1 MSVSDLFIVGTPA
14 GQGQGGATA
23 WWAAAGTVRGLKSG
37 GGERAWLELDAVAQR
52 SPDAGWLVFVENPA
66 TGLAAALAAGEAADP
81 LQWLSAWCVG
91 ARRVLRQVQRAEA
104 RCLLVDADEARC
116 DTEVLARACQQRFG
130 TSVKASFA
138 PALTAFDPL
147 SLALGQAL
155 VFADRGV
162 QELYSELQASCA
174 LFDADAAS
182 AFEGGVGLQIDAE
195 AAAKRLRDLH
205 LAEQALVQSDEELV
219 GLRLLS
225 ANAAAAL
232 QRMTTELS
240 AEQAA
245 ATQRRD
251 ELKAA
256 GEENELIFAELH
268 QVQEELEVYYLRCRE
283 LEAGAA
289 LAVPVDELYAA
300 QQAAVQA
307 AEELAIL
314 RAHANAAA
322 VAEQQKAGEL
332 ATAHSAIDQHV
343 KRFRAAGEENE
354 LMLLQ
359 LQQVQEEVEHYYLEC
374 RRLEG
379 AASTVTSAAQIDLA
393 IEQVQPVT
401 ERGTHPYRELTF
413 TLQQVKVGERTL
425 PQARVRLVEHHG
437 HPGLVVFA
445 NAQGAQLLTA
455 WRQSGQ
461 EDGMSYMLLVP
472 SDAESRPVFDAMD
485 STDWLVTLALVS
497 VLERRLT
504 DPVLLLA
511 PHWQQ
516 LARRLREQLQ
526 EMPRR
531 FRYGSLAVSPVG
543 ELGSGVLAFNFGQV
557 HFGARQLPQLTV
569 HWRPSG
575 PQAGLELL
583 CGPDAVPP
591 LLSWPDDELGVVP
604 DRLRLPLG
612 HGLSK
617 QERRLWRQRVTPG
630 DLDFVRALLAV
641 WPQALLRVPPDLLG
655 GEAQAQ
661 RLTQAAASLTND
673 ALPGTPSQP
682 WGGMLSRLTGQR

>member
-1 MSVSDLFIVGTPA
+1 MSVSDLFIVGTPT
-14 GQGQGGATA
+14 GQGRGGATA
-23 WWAAAGTVRGLKSG
+23 WWAAAGTERGLQSG
-37 GGERAWLELDAVAQR
+37 CGECGWLELEAVVQR
-52 SPDAGWLVFVENPA
+52 FPDAGWLVFVENPA
-66 TGLAAALAAGEAADP
+66 TGLAAALAAGEANDP
-81 LQWLSAWCVG
+81 LQWLSAWCAG

-116 DTEVLARACQQRFG
+116 DPAGLARIGQQSFG
-130 TSVKASFA
+130 SAPSV
-138 PALTAFDPL
+138 TAVPDLPSSDPL

-155 VFADRGV
+155 AFADRGV
-162 QELYSELQASCA
+162 QALYSELQASCA
-174 LFDADAAS
+174 LFDADKAV
-182 AFEGGVGLQIDAE
+182 AFEGAVGLQIDAA
-195 AAAKRLRDLH
+195 AAAKRLRELH

-225 ANAAAAL
+225 ANGAAAL
-232 QRMTTELS
+232 QLMTTELS
-240 AEQAA
+240 AEQSA
-245 ATQRRD
+245 ATQLRE
-251 ELKAA
+251 ELKAS
-256 GEENELIFAELH
+256 GEENELMLAQLH

-289 LAVPVDELYAA
+289 LAVPMDELHAA
-300 QQAAVQA
+300 QQAAAQA
-307 AEELAIL
+307 AEELATL
-314 RAHANAAA
+314 RAHADAQA
-322 VAEQQKAGEL
+322 VAAQQKAGEL
-332 ATAHSAIDQHV
+332 ATAHSAIDQHI
-343 KRFRAAGEENE
+343 KELRAAGEENE
-354 LMLLQ
+354 LMLVQ
-359 LQQVQEEVEHYYLEC
+359 LHQVQEELEHYYLEC

-379 AASTVTSAAQIDLA
+379 AASTVTSAAQIDLS
-393 IEQVQPVT
+393 IDQVQPVT
-401 ERGTHPYRELTF
+401 ERSTHPHRELTF
-413 TLQQVKVGERTL
+413 TLQKVKVGERTL
-425 PQARVRLVEHHG
+425 SEARVRLVEHHG

-445 NAQGAQLLTA
+445 NAQGAPLLTA

-461 EDGMSYMLLVP
+461 EDGRPYMLLVP
-472 SDAESRPVFDAMD
+472 SDAGSAPVFEAMD

-531 FRYGSLAVSPVG
+531 FRYGSLVASPVG
-543 ELGSGVLAFNFGQV
+543 EPGSGVLAFNFGQV
-557 HFGARQLPQLTV
+557 HCGARQLPQLTV
-569 HWRPSG
+569 HWRPFG

-591 LLSWPDDELGVVP
+591 LPSWPDDDLGVAP

-612 HGLSK
+612 HSLSK

-641 WPQALLRVPPDLLG
+641 WPEVLLRVPPDLLG

-661 RLTQAAASLTND
+661 RLTQAAASMTHD
-673 ALPGTPSQP
+673 ARLGAPSGP

>member
-1 MSVSDLFIVGTPA
+1 MSVPDLLIVGTPT
-14 GQGQGGATA
+14 GQCHGGATA
-23 WWAAAGTVRGLKSG
+23 WWAAAGTERGLQSG
-37 GGERAWLELDAVAQR
+37 GGECAWLELEAVVQR
-52 SPDAGWLVFVENPA
+52 FPDAGWLVFVDNPA
-66 TGLAAALAAGEAADP
+66 AGLAAALAAGETDDP

-116 DTEVLARACQQRFG
+116 DPAGLARVCQQRFG
-130 TSVKASFA
+130 SALAAIAA
-138 PALTAFDPL
+138 PALPTADPL

-155 VFADRGV
+155 SFADRGV
-162 QELYSELQASCA
+162 QALHAELQASCA
-174 LFDADAAS
+174 LFDADKAA
-182 AFEGGVGLQIDAE
+182 AFEAVGGLQIDAG

-205 LAEQALVQSDEELV
+205 LAEQALVQRDEELV
-219 GLRLLS
+219 SLRTH
-225 ANAAAAL
+225 A
-232 QRMTTELS
+232 
-240 AEQAA
+240 
-245 ATQRRD
+245 D
-251 ELKAA
+251 
-256 GEENELIFAELH
+256 
-268 QVQEELEVYYLRCRE
+268 
-283 LEAGAA
+283 
-289 LAVPVDELYAA
+289 A
-300 QQAAVQA
+300 Q
-307 AEELAIL
+307 
-314 RAHANAAA
+314 A

-332 ATAHSAIDQHV
+332 ATAHSAIDQHL
-343 KRFRAAGEENE
+343 KELRAAGEENE

-359 LQQVQEEVEHYYLEC
+359 LHQVQEELEHYYLEC

-379 AASTVTSAAQIDLA
+379 AASTVTSAAQIDLS
-393 IEQVQPVT
+393 IDQVQPVT
-401 ERGTHPYRELTF
+401 ERSTQPHRELTF
-413 TLQQVKVGERTL
+413 TLQKVKVGERTL
-425 PQARVRLVEHHG
+425 PEARVRLVEHHG

-445 NAQGAQLLTA
+445 NAQGAPLLTA

-461 EDGMSYMLLVP
+461 EDGRPYMLLVP
-472 SDAESRPVFDAMD
+472 SDAGSAPVFDAMD

-531 FRYGSLAVSPVG
+531 FRYGSLVVSPVG
-543 ELGSGVLAFNFGQV
+543 EPGSGVLAFNFGQV

-569 HWRPSG
+569 RWCPLG

-591 LLSWPDDELGVVP
+591 LPSWPDDELGVVP

-612 HGLSK
+612 HSLSK

-673 ALPGTPSQP
+673 VLPVTPSQP
-682 WGGMLSRLTGQR
+682 WSGMLSRMTGQR

>member
-1 MSVSDLFIVGTPA
+1 MSVPDLLIVSTPT
-14 GQGQGGATA
+14 GQWHGGAAA
-23 WWAAAGTVRGLKSG
+23 WRAAAGTERGLHSG
-37 GGERAWLELDAVAQR
+37 GGECAWLELEAVVQR
-52 SPDAGWLVFVENPA
+52 FPDAGWLVFVDNPA
-66 TGLAAALAAGEAADP
+66 AGLAAALAAGETDDP
-81 LQWLSAWCVG
+81 LQWLSAWCAG

-116 DTEVLARACQQRFG
+116 DPAGLARVCQQRFG
-130 TSVKASFA
+130 SVLTA
-138 PALTAFDPL
+138 PAAPDFPTADPL

-155 VFADRGV
+155 AFADRGV
-162 QELYSELQASCA
+162 QALYSELQASCA
-174 LFDADAAS
+174 LFDADKAV
-182 AFEGGVGLQIDAE
+182 AFDGAVGLQIDAG
-195 AAAKRLRDLH
+195 AAAKRLRELH

-225 ANAAAAL
+225 ANG
-232 QRMTTELS
+232 
-240 AEQAA
+240 AA
-245 ATQRRD
+245 ATQLRE
-251 ELKAA
+251 ELKAS
-256 GEENELIFAELH
+256 GEENELMLAQLH

-289 LAVPVDELYAA
+289 LAVPVDELRAA
-300 QQAAVQA
+300 QQEAAQA
-307 AEELAIL
+307 AEELAAL
-314 RAHANAAA
+314 RAHADAQA

-332 ATAHSAIDQHV
+332 AAAHSAIDQHI
-343 KRFRAAGEENE
+343 KELRAASEENE
-354 LMLLQ
+354 LMLVQ
-359 LQQVQEEVEHYYLEC
+359 LHQVQEELEHYYLEC

-379 AASTVTSAAQIDLA
+379 AASTVTSAAQIDLS
-393 IEQVQPVT
+393 IDQVQPVT
-401 ERGTHPYRELTF
+401 ERSTHPHRELTF
-413 TLQQVKVGERTL
+413 TLQKVKVGERTL
-425 PQARVRLVEHHG
+425 PEARVRLVEHHG

-461 EDGMSYMLLVP
+461 EDGRPYMLLVP
-472 SDAESRPVFDAMD
+472 SDAGSAPVFDAMD

-531 FRYGSLAVSPVG
+531 FRYGSLVVSPVG
-543 ELGSGVLAFNFGQV
+543 EPGSGLLAFNFGQV
-557 HFGARQLPQLTV
+557 HCGARQLPQLTV
-569 HWRPSG
+569 HWCPLG

-591 LLSWPDDELGVVP
+591 LPSWPDDELGVVP

-612 HGLSK
+612 HSLSK

-682 WGGMLSRLTGQR
+682 WSVMLSRLTGQR